1 MPGLCVHVQAE
12 KTPEG
17 TEVQDPS
24 IRVAITNAGIQGQ
37 WEM

>member
-1 MPGLCVHVQAE
+1 MPQLCVRVQAE
-12 KTPEG
+12 ETPEW